1 MIDLKERTCG
11 RADPGVDHGDSRIF
25 YANGDLKSTDVV
37 QSALGRIG
45 APVASFVDCDECLA
59 SIRHGRC
66 RLLVTNVPE
75 PADEGIGLLTKVKSA
90 APWVPVIMLVEPG
103 RIDTAVRAMKAGA
116 TDCIE
121 RPPQVDHLLSA
132 VRRALHNSI
141 DGLPAKPLTDVEQS
155 VLQLVLEGMT
165 NGQIAT
171 ALHRSRRT
179 VEVHRADIMRKLG
192 ARHIVDLVRNAAL
205 AGLVRT

>member
-1 MIDLKERTCG
+1 MIDLKERIRG
-11 RADPGVDHGDSRIF
+11 RADPGVDHGGSRIF

-37 QSALGRIG
+37 QDALSR
-45 APVASFVDCDECLA
+45 VDASVTCFANCGECLA
-59 SIRHGRC
+59 SIRHGGC

-75 PADEGIGLLTKVKSA
+75 PADEGIELLTRVKSA

-121 RPPQVDHLLSA
+121 RPPQADHLLSA
-132 VRRALHNSI
+132 VRGALHNSI

-155 VLQLVLEGMT
+155 VLQLILEGMT

-205 AGLVRT
+205 AGLVRA